1 MIGSARC
8 WSSQRCSFLCKFTGD
23 QIIISPTIY
32 PNHNNISKSQK
43 EEVKTVLKC
52 ASQSTL
58 ESKKRQKY
66 KKSERQTLS
75 HYAPFEEMLP
85 SSYCLIKI
93 TSTKSRG
100 AMMPIAAEGVTVRQ
114 IEMSCTRVDDKGT
127 NSIKLNKKQI
137 WYTFWYQFI
146 QKVFA
151 VLCLSQCLSCLSW
164 FNLIPKWIKVFF
176 TPNLHTQH
184 PIMTKSKSLLEII
197 ANLLNPAPSEHL
209 PVFLCSSI
217 PLSHTSYQ

>member
-1 MIGSARC
+1 M
-8 WSSQRCSFLCKFTGD
+8 
-23 QIIISPTIY
+23 
-32 PNHNNISKSQK
+32 
-43 EEVKTVLKC
+43 EVKTVLKC

-127 NSIKLNKKQI
+127 YSIKLNKEQI
-137 WYTFWYQFI
+137 WSTFWYQFI
-146 QKVFA
+146 QKVFT
-151 VLCLSQCLSCLSW
+151 VLYLVQPYSKMNLSIFYPQ
-164 FNLIPKWIKVFF
+164 P
-176 TPNLHTQH
+176 PHT
-184 PIMTKSKSLLEII
+184 
-197 ANLLNPAPSEHL
+197 
-209 PVFLCSSI
+209 
-217 PLSHTSYQ
+217 TSYNDKVKKFAWNYCKFTQPSVCQPCSIWTFASVPMLKHSSQSHQLSVALL